1 VPSSVVPDLKKV
13 LDKAKIK
20 YKMETIPGTH
30 HGFTSPERKDYN
42 PAGAE
47 DTWTKIFAMWER
59 NLKK

>member
-1 VPSSVVPDLKKV
+1 
-13 LDKAKIK
+13 
-20 YKMETIPGTH
+20 METIPGTH
-30 HGFTSPERKDYN
+30 HGFTSPERKDYQ